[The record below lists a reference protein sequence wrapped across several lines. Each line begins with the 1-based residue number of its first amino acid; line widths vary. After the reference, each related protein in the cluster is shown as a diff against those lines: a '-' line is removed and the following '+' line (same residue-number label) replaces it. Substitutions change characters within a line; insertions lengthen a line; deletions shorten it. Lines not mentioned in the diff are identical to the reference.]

1 MASQLSISIGQYSD
15 KGVKS
20 ENQDF
25 YGVMIPQEPLMGNKG
40 IVSAIA
46 DGVSSSAEGKLAS
59 ESCVKGFLSD
69 YLSTPESWT
78 VKTSAHKVLTALN
91 TWLYSKGRS
100 GEESTPGMVTTLSAL
115 IFKSTT
121 AHIFHIGDSR
131 IYRLQDKDLEC
142 LTHDH
147 RIWVDKDK
155 NYLSRAMGIDIHLD
169 IDYRKFSIEA
179 GELFVMTTDGV
190 HDFIT
195 DKQLTQILLDNI
207 SDINKAAKLIV
218 EMALEHKSSDNLTC
232 QIIRLDG
239 IPVISIND
247 AYKELT
253 KLPFP
258 PDLSAGMIL
267 DGYKIISEI
276 HASKRTQVY
285 KAIDEESKLEV
296 VIKTPSVNYED
307 DAVYIENFLR
317 EEWVGKR
324 VNNKHILKIEP
335 QKRKRQFLYY
345 VTEFVNGQT
354 LRQWITEHPQP
365 DINEVREIAKQ
376 IAAGLRVFHRHEM
389 LHQDLK
395 PENIMLDQN
404 GMIKIIDFGS
414 TKIAGIAE
422 ITTPLERVTLLGTK
436 NYTAPEYLLG
446 QPGSNRSD
454 IFSLGVISYEMLTGK
469 LPFGDMFDHPVDQ
482 RKIANLEY
490 YPSYHYNPM
499 IPIWLDKALEK
510 ATNPDPK
517 LRYDLLSEYIHDIS
531 SPNERFMSDNPA
543 PLIERNPVAV
553 WKGLSVLLVIT
564 NVILLYFLLTR

>member
-1 MASQLSISIGQYSD
+1 MAPQLTISIGQYSD
-15 KGVKS
+15 KGQKS

-25 YGVMIPQEPLMGNKG
+25 YGVIIPQEPLIGNKG

-91 TWLYSKGRS
+91 SWLYSKGRS
-100 GEESTPGMVTTLSAL
+100 GEEATPGMVTTLSAL

-131 IYRLQDKDLEC
+131 IYRLEDNNLEC

-169 IDYRKFSIEA
+169 IDYRNFAVEA
-179 GELFVMTTDGV
+179 GELFVMTTDGI

-195 DKQLTQILLDNI
+195 DKQLTKIVLDNI
-207 SDINKAAKLIV
+207 SDINTAAKLIV
-218 EMALEHKSSDNLTC
+218 KTALEHKSNDNLTC
-232 QIIRLDG
+232 QIIRLDS
-239 IPVISIND
+239 IPIISVSD

-267 DGYKIISEI
+267 DGYKIVAEI

-285 KAIDEESKLEV
+285 KAIDEESKTEV

-317 EEWVGKR
+317 EEWIGKR

-335 QKRKRQFLYY
+335 QTRKRQFLYY

-354 LRQWITEHPQP
+354 LRQWISEHPQP
-365 DINEVREIAKQ
+365 DIREVREIVKQ

-422 ITTPLERVTLLGTK
+422 ITTPLERVGLLGTK

-454 IFSLGVISYEMLTGK
+454 IFSLGVITYEMLTGK
-469 LPFGDMFDHPVDQ
+469 LPFGDMFDNVVDQ
-482 RKIANLEY
+482 RRIANLHY

-499 IPIWLDKALEK
+499 IPIWLDKALKK
-510 ATNPDPK
+510 ASNPDPK
-517 LRYDLLSEYIHDIS
+517 LRYDLLSEFIHDIS
-531 SPNERFMSDNPA
+531 SPNDRFMSDTPA
-543 PLIERNPVAV
+543 PLIERNPVAL
-553 WKGLSVLLVIT
+553 WKGLSITLTIT
-564 NVILLYFLLTR
+564 NVILLYFLLR

>member
-1 MASQLSISIGQYSD
+1 MTSQLSISIGQFSD
-15 KGVKS
+15 KGIKS

-25 YGVMIPQEPLMGNKG
+25 YGVIIPQEPLMSNKG

-91 TWLYSKGRS
+91 SWLYSKGRM
-100 GEESTPGMVTTLSAL
+100 GDESMPGMVTTLSAL

-131 IYRLQDKDLEC
+131 IYRLQNKDLEC

-147 RIWVDKDK
+147 RIWIDKYK
-155 NYLSRAMGIDIHLD
+155 NYLNRAMGIDVHLD
-169 IDYRKFSIEA
+169 IDYRSLSIEA
-179 GELFVMTTDGV
+179 GELFVMTTDGI

-195 DKQLTQILLDNI
+195 DKQLTQILLNNI
-207 SDINKAAKLIV
+207 SDINKAARLIV
-218 EMALEHKSSDNLTC
+218 EAAIEQKSSDNLTC

-239 IPVISIND
+239 IPVISVSD

-285 KAIDEESKLEV
+285 KAIDEETQTEV

-307 DAVYIENFLR
+307 DAVYIENFIR

-324 VNNKHILKIEP
+324 INNKHILKIEP
-335 QKRKRQFLYY
+335 QNRKRQFLYY

-365 DINEVREIAKQ
+365 DIREIREIAKQ
-376 IAAGLRVFHRHEM
+376 IAAGLRVFHRQEM

-404 GMIKIIDFGS
+404 GMVKIIDFGS

-422 ITTPLERVTLLGTK
+422 ITTPLERVGLLGTK

-454 IFSLGVISYEMLTGK
+454 IFSLGVITYEMLTGK
-469 LPFGDMFDHPVDQ
+469 LPFGDMFDNVVDQ
-482 RKIANLEY
+482 RKIAKLQY

-510 ATNPDPK
+510 ASNPDPK
-517 LRYDLLSEYIHDIS
+517 LRYDLLSEFIHDIS
-531 SPNERFMSDNPA
+531 APNDRFMSDIPA
-543 PLIERNPVAV
+543 PLIERNPVAF
-553 WKGLSVLLVIT
+553 WKSVSLVLVAT
-564 NVILLYFLLTR
+564 NVIFLYFLLSD

>member
-1 MASQLSISIGQYSD
+1 MTSQLSISIGQYSD
-15 KGVKS
+15 KGFKP

-25 YGVMIPQEPLMGNKG
+25 YGVIIPQEPLISNKG

-46 DGVSSSAEGKLAS
+46 DGVSSSTEGKLAA

-69 YLSTPESWT
+69 YLSTPETWT

-91 TWLYSKGRS
+91 SWLYSKGRT
-100 GEESTPGMVTTLSAL
+100 GEESTPGMVTTFSAL
-115 IFKSTT
+115 IFKSTK

-131 IYRLQDKDLEC
+131 IYRLQENNLEC

-147 RIWVDKDK
+147 RIWLDKDK

-169 IDYRKFSIEA
+169 IDYRNLSAEA
-179 GELFVMTTDGV
+179 GDLFVMTTDGV
-190 HDFIT
+190 HDFIS
-195 DKQLTQILLDNI
+195 DKQLTEILLDNV
-207 SDINKAAKLIV
+207 SDINKAARLIV
-218 EMALEHKSSDNLTC
+218 ETALKHKSSDNVTC
-232 QIIRLDG
+232 QIIRLDS
-239 IPVISIND
+239 IPVISVTD

-267 DGYKIISEI
+267 DGYKIIDEI

-285 KAIDEESKLEV
+285 KAIDQESKKEV
-296 VIKTPSVNYED
+296 IIKTPSVNYED
-307 DAVYIENFLR
+307 DAVYIDNFVR
-317 EEWVGKR
+317 EEWIGKR

-335 QKRKRQFLYY
+335 QKQKRQFLYY
-345 VTEFVNGQT
+345 VTEYVNGQT
-354 LRQWITEHPQP
+354 LRQWITAHSQP
-365 DINEVREIAKQ
+365 DIREVREIAKQ
-376 IAAGLRVFHRHEM
+376 IAAGLRVFHRFEM

-422 ITTPLERVTLLGTK
+422 ITTPLERVSLLGTK

-454 IFSLGVISYEMLTGK
+454 LFSLGVITYEMLTGK
-469 LPFGDMFDHPVDQ
+469 LPFGDKFDHADDQ
-482 RKIANLEY
+482 RKISNLHY

-510 ATNPDPK
+510 ATNPDPN
-517 LRYDLLSEYIHDIS
+517 LRYDLLSEFVHDIC
-531 SPNERFMSDNPA
+531 SPNDRFMSDNPA
-543 PLIERNPVAV
+543 PLIERNPIAF
-553 WKGLSVLLVIT
+553 WKGLSVLLVIA
-564 NVILLYFLLTR
+564 NMILLYFLLSK

>member
-1 MASQLSISIGQYSD
+1 MTSQLSISIGQYSD
-15 KGVKS
+15 KGIKS

-25 YGVMIPQEPLMGNKG
+25 YGVIIPQEPLMSNKG

-69 YLSTPESWT
+69 YLSTPESWS

-91 TWLYSKGRS
+91 GWLYSKGRM
-100 GEESTPGMVTTLSAL
+100 GEDSMPGMVTTLSAL
-115 IFKSTT
+115 ILKSTT
-121 AHIFHIGDSR
+121 AYIFHIGDSR
-131 IYRLQDKDLEC
+131 IYRLQNKDLEC

-147 RIWVDKDK
+147 RIWIDKYK
-155 NYLSRAMGIDIHLD
+155 NYLNRAMGIDVHLD
-169 IDYRKFSIEA
+169 IDYRSLAIEA
-179 GELFVMTTDGV
+179 GELFVMTTDGI

-195 DKQLTQILLDNI
+195 DKQLTHILLDNI
-207 SDINKAAKLIV
+207 ADINKAAKLIV
-218 EMALEHKSSDNLTC
+218 EAAIEQKSSDNLTC

-239 IPVISIND
+239 IPVTSVGE

-267 DGYKIISEI
+267 DGYKIVSEI

-285 KAIDEESKLEV
+285 RAIDEESKTEV
-296 VIKTPSVNYED
+296 VIKTPSVNFED
-307 DAVYIENFLR
+307 DAVYIENFIR

-335 QKRKRQFLYY
+335 QNRKRQFLYY

-365 DINEVREIAKQ
+365 DIREIREITKQ

-404 GMIKIIDFGS
+404 GMVKIIDFGS

-422 ITTPLERVTLLGTK
+422 ITTPLERVGLLGTK

-454 IFSLGVISYEMLTGK
+454 IFSLGVITYEMLTSK
-469 LPFGDMFDHPVDQ
+469 LPFGNMLDNTVDQ
-482 RKIANLEY
+482 RKIAKLHY
-490 YPSYHYNPM
+490 YPSYHFNPM

-510 ATNPDPK
+510 ASNPDPK
-517 LRYDLLSEYIHDIS
+517 LRYELLSEFIHDIS
-531 SPNERFMSDNPA
+531 SPNERFMNENPA
-543 PLIERNPVAV
+543 PLIERNPIVF
-553 WKGLSVLLVIT
+553 WKSVSLLLIT
-564 NVILLYFLLTR
+564 TNIIFLYYLIRG